1 MATPKLTLYVTEHLR
16 TRVKTA
22 AAHSNQSISD
32 FLLPF
37 IEAALE
43 LEEERMREQLAVNRD
58 QLSVNK
64 TGSANDSSVN
74 CSLLTAHRRSS
85 PLPEVG

>member
-1 MATPKLTLYVTEHLR
+1 MVLSPNLERLTMPTPKLTLYVEESLR

-43 LEEERMREQLAVNRD
+43 LEEERMRSTLVFRTKPKQCP
-58 QLSVNK
+58 
-64 TGSANDSSVN
+64 T
-74 CSLLTAHRRSS
+74 S
-85 PLPEVG
+85 PLPAVG

>member
-43 LEEERMREQLAVNRD
+43 LEEERMR
-58 QLSVNK
+58 SK
-64 TGSANDSSVN
+64 
-74 CSLLTAHRRSS
+74 LLQFQPKCPAS

>member
-1 MATPKLTLYVTEHLR
+1 MATPKLTLYVEESLR

-43 LEEERMREQLAVNRD
+43 LEEEKMRDNLLHMKPKPCPE
-58 QLSVNK
+58 LS
-64 TGSANDSSVN
+64 
-74 CSLLTAHRRSS
+74 
-85 PLPEVG
+85 LPKVG